1 MGLKLNFAWNRHSSR
16 VERKEEVE
24 GADFRRGLVRACV
37 VHGMLECPV
46 PQVNCYNLAAQR
58 TLQICSGWRGGLD
71 TLVFSGAITDSKFPY
86 DGFFILEN
94 VNRALV
100 ARSTVPQDP
109 FGLGAFSEI
118 CPVNLICV
126 CEPQ

>member
-1 MGLKLNFAWNRHSSR
+1 M
-16 VERKEEVE
+16 
-24 GADFRRGLVRACV
+24 
-37 VHGMLECPV
+37 
-46 PQVNCYNLAAQR
+46 AAQR

-71 TLVFSGAITDSKFPY
+71 TLVFSGAITDSKFLY

-109 FGLGAFSEI
+109 FGLGAFSEV

-126 CEPQ
+126 CVSRSSNLCNLEHFTLSVHSVPLLQKENTASLTSCCEN